1 MVILMKWLGM
11 KWIISLNF
19 VLFKLAKS
27 SLYLVLFLYEKT
39 PFWEQISFY
48 FRNMMS
54 VVAPN
59 NSWKT
64 TATNLK
70 FHFKIFSLTIPGMRA
85 PMGNRLPLKCPI
97 YWEKKT
103 INLHFSNYW
112 QIIDV
117 ENFIKYGPIN
127 SCKVNR
133 IRKRIVFE
141 KKRRYM
147 NKSVSNIWATIADLK

>member
-1 MVILMKWLGM
+1 M
-11 KWIISLNF
+11 SFLNWPNQACESIF
-19 VLFKLAKS
+19 
-27 SLYLVLFLYEKT
+27 LYLVLFLYEKT

-70 FHFKIFSLTIPGMRA
+70 FNFKIFSLTTPGMRA
-85 PMGNRLPLKCPI
+85 PRGNRLPLKCPI

-147 NKSVSNIWATIADLK
+147 NKSVSNIWATIADFK